1 MIPYNHSKQHHQVGG
16 WIEFCEGSENIFNNS
31 NYLIQPILGD
41 YYLFPANM
49 KHIVYP
55 FSSDDDNAER
65 ISFSFN
71 TTVIFDEM
79 TQYEQK

>member
-1 MIPYNHSKQHHQVGG
+1 
-16 WIEFCEGSENIFNNS
+16 
-31 NYLIQPILGD
+31 
-41 YYLFPANM
+41 M